1 MNATKVD
8 LRALSRPAGPGSPA
22 AFAAGASAEVP
33 RPRSRWRTR
42 LLVPLAVLLSFG
54 GVLVYA
60 ARDALRPALEV
71 YVVPVVPKS
80 QALRPEAPAAA
91 EAGTTHT
98 AHPGSST
105 SSTAAAANSGAVL
118 AQAPGWV
125 EPAPYPV
132 IVPALAE
139 GVVREVLVLEG
150 QTVAADQVVVRMI
163 DQDAQLLLRAAEAAL
178 AQRRADADR
187 ARADIATAEAQIRVE
202 QAAAE
207 EVRDNV
213 NRSRPLV
220 ASGAVGA
227 ADFRASE
234 IRLGGMEAK
243 VAAARRAADAMRSG
257 LAQAEAALA
266 AAAVTRDEAALRL
279 SRMEVRSP
287 VAGVVMSRLV
297 EPGTRIAMD
306 STNRDPSAMSGA
318 VLRLYNPHH
327 LQVRVDVPLADAAKI
342 SIGTRAV
349 ITTESLPGQTFT
361 GSVVRAVHEANI
373 QRNTVQFKVELE
385 NPSPVMK
392 PEMLTRV
399 KLVGTSAQPKGTPAE
414 PGHTEAAG
422 GTQAASITTDDGTLL
437 VLPAS
442 ALSRTGGGKVTV
454 WLVDSAGGAPVARLR
469 EVATEPTDDTALV
482 AITSG
487 LRLADRVVIDAPAGL
502 RDGVRL
508 KVLGERTS
516 GTTP

>member
-1 MNATKVD
+1 
-8 LRALSRPAGPGSPA
+8 
-22 AFAAGASAEVP
+22 
-33 RPRSRWRTR
+33 
-42 LLVPLAVLLSFG
+42 
-54 GVLVYA
+54 VLVYA

-80 QALRPEAPAAA
+80 QALRPEASVTPEAGASLAAHAGTSTSASAAA
-91 EAGTTHT
+91 
-98 AHPGSST
+98 S
-105 SSTAAAANSGAVL
+105 SGAVL

-150 QTVAADQVVVRMI
+150 QPVAADQVVVRMI

-266 AAAVTRDEAALRL
+266 SAAVTRDEAALRL

-318 VLRLYNPHH
+318 VLRLYNPQH

-342 SIGTRAV
+342 SIGTRAI

-361 GSVVRAVHEANI
+361 GSVVRAIHEANI

-385 NPSPVMK
+385 SPSPVMK

-422 GTQAASITTDDGTLL
+422 GTQAASITAGDGTLL

-442 ALSRTGGGKVTV
+442 VLSRTGEGKATV

-482 AITSG
+482 AITAG